1 MNCKKCDYEWC
12 SLYLDDD
19 GNEFVPSH
27 YCNNNKFYDC
37 DTEEWE
43 NDNLEEEK
51 CALIKMPCCIKH
63 KTS

>member
-1 MNCKKCDYEWC
+1 LEIYGGKMNCKKCDYEWF
-12 SLYLDDD
+12 SVYLDDD

-43 NDNLEEEK
+43 EEK
-51 CALIKMPCCIKH
+51 
-63 KTS
+63 